1 MYALFL
7 VPFRNIWG
15 KNQGIKISKDIN
27 YLRFIF
33 INILPDI
40 ISIHNLPVGDKTLIK
55 TISLFSNLLTG
66 LKKV

>member
-1 MYALFL
+1 MGQKL
-7 VPFRNIWG
+7 RS
-15 KNQGIKISKDIN
+15 KISKDIN

-33 INILPDI
+33 VNILPDI